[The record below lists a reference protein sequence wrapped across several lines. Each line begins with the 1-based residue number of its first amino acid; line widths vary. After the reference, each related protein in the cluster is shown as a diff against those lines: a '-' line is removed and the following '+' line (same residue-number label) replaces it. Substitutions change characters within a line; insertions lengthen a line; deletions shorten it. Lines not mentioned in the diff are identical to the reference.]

1 MQVVSIIKDTSN
13 LQLRV
18 EYNLYKVCQR
28 MPCGRLPGY
37 MWHTT
42 CTRGAKLACMW
53 LGHNFTLSSKW
64 KLLIDA
70 LSRFDQ
76 VTGLHQL
83 CWRHGLWS
91 ERSDLSTASMFTR
104 LLLPQL
110 CNDHHPHPRCSA
122 SLARG
127 FRVLDKFVC
136 DLTWVWYNMSIT
148 RIRMAYTLSLTC
160 TCMQA
165 HKKFSGYLVL
175 WQIQQFIRR
184 LG

>member
-1 MQVVSIIKDTSN
+1 
-13 LQLRV
+13 
-18 EYNLYKVCQR
+18 

-148 RIRMAYTLSLTC
+148 RIRMAYTLSLMHMYASTQEVQWIFS
-160 TCMQA
+160 TLA
-165 HKKFSGYLVL
+165 DTAVHKEIRIKVTK
-175 WQIQQFIRR
+175 IQCFWTLSPSSFPIFLKARDI
-184 LG
+184 L